1 MGWVPEIMS
10 SRNDSFR
17 HESLHDGKSIKALL
31 KSIEKGLGDGEI
43 SLEDEDGRLV
53 LTPEGL
59 LRLKITASSEE
70 DRQKLTIRISWSLE
84 EEFEEKHLSIS

>member
-1 MGWVPEIMS
+1 MS

-17 HESLHDGKSIKALL
+17 HESLHDGKSIKAIV

-53 LTPEGL
+53 LTPKGYC
-59 LRLKITASSEE
+59 A
-70 DRQKLTIRISWSLE
+70 
-84 EEFEEKHLSIS
+84 

>member
-1 MGWVPEIMS
+1 MG

-17 HESLHDGKSIKALL
+17 HESLHDAKSITALL

-59 LRLKITASSEE
+59 LRLKVTASSEE
-70 DRQKLTIRISWSLE
+70 DRQKLTIRISWSRE
-84 EEFEEKHLSIS
+84 EEFEEKHLSVS

>member
-1 MGWVPEIMS
+1 MS

-43 SLEDEDGRLV
+43 TLEDEDGRLV

-59 LRLKITASSEE
+59 LRLKITASSDEG
-70 DRQKLTIRISWSLE
+70 RQKLTIRVSWALE
-84 EEFEEKHLSIS
+84 EEFDEKHLSIS

>member
-1 MGWVPEIMS
+1 MS
-10 SRNDSFR
+10 TRNDSFR

-43 SLEDEDGRLV
+43 TLEDEDGRLV

-59 LRLKITASSEE
+59 LHLKITASREE
-70 DRQKLTIRISWSLE
+70 GRQKLTIRIRWSLE

>member
-1 MGWVPEIMS
+1 MS
-10 SRNDSFR
+10 ARNDRFR
-17 HESLHDGKSIKALL
+17 HESLHDATSIKALL
-31 KSIEKGLGDGEI
+31 TSIESGLGDGEI

-70 DRQKLTIRISWSLE
+70 GRQKLTIRISWSLE